1 LQLFLKMPLF
11 RNMYL
16 KERSLR
22 FEIQNNYVGINEC
35 NVRLEVIT
43 VVTMKNVVFWDI
55 KT

>member
-1 LQLFLKMPLF
+1 
-11 RNMYL
+11 MYL

-22 FEIQNNYVGINEC
+22 LEIQNNYAGINEW